1 MNFSDPGPDI
11 NTKKPNTPSNTHTE
25 RKVMSRVK
33 RYTCTSKVTSKFQ
46 LKNVADITAHTTH
59 VKLTNAYRQERE
71 REEERERGERLT
83 N

>member
-1 MNFSDPGPDI
+1 VVS
-11 NTKKPNTPSNTHTE
+11 TQSTT
-25 RKVMSRVK
+25 
-33 RYTCTSKVTSKFQ
+33 RYQGKIFFFFFFCTSKVTSKFQ